1 MKEQYVIRAEVHCIR
16 FLAGTEARA
25 RHNNNNESKSKSRT
39 EEMEGESGDGN
50 FQGVNR

>member
-1 MKEQYVIRAEVHCIR
+1 MKEQYVICAEVLR

-25 RHNNNNESKSKSRT
+25 RHNNNNESKSKSKT